1 MLCEEAWRHALDE
14 SCCEIFAQP
23 AQNPCSRDLYFK
35 KIQAGNV
42 GTQIVSCGNSISKVS
57 NNSMLET
64 LTYLVTAV
72 LAVGIPVWYF
82 LNNRRRTRSAREK
95 LQSVVERGQTEPD
108 TLHPKID
115 PNLCIGA
122 AACVSACPE
131 GEILGVVDGKAALV
145 SPTSCI
151 GHGACEAA
159 CPVEAISLVF
169 GSERRGVELPYV
181 KKNFETNVRGIYIAG
196 ELGGMGL
203 IRNAVTQGREAID
216 YVRET
221 IATSAPDVHDVA
233 IIGAGPAGLA
243 ASLQAQKHNLKFVTI
258 EQEDIGGTLLTYP
271 RQKVVMTQ
279 PMEIPLYGKVKFREI
294 LKEDLLGLWSDVI
307 EKTDLQINTKE
318 KVETVE
324 KSNGHYRIVSSKGE
338 YRAQRVLLA
347 IGRRG
352 TPRKLDV
359 PGETTS
365 KVAYRLLEPEQYV
378 KKKLLVVGGGD
389 SAIEAAL
396 ALSEQRGTQ
405 VTLSYRSA
413 SFSRLKEKNERRI
426 QQAADQKKIR
436 LLLES
441 HVKEI
446 KREEVILSVKDQ
458 LGRLPNDYV
467 FIFVGGVLPTEFLKK
482 IGISI
487 QKKFGER

>member
-1 MLCEEAWRHALDE
+1 M
-14 SCCEIFAQP
+14 F
-23 AQNPCSRDLYFK
+23 
-35 KIQAGNV
+35 
-42 GTQIVSCGNSISKVS
+42 
-57 NNSMLET
+57 ET
-64 LTYLVTAV
+64 LSYLMTG
-72 LAVGIPVWYF
+72 LIAVGIPSWYIWR
-82 LNNRRRTRSAREK
+82 NRRKTLEARRK
-95 LQSVVERGQTEPD
+95 LTAIIERGLSEPD

-169 GSERRGVELPYV
+169 GSERRGVDLPYV
-181 KKNFETNVRGIYIAG
+181 KKNFETNVHGIYIAG

-221 IATSAPDVHDVA
+221 LASSHPDVFDVA
-233 IIGAGPAGLA
+233 VIGAGPAGLA
-243 ASLQAQKHNLKFVTI
+243 ASLQAQKHNLRFVTL

-279 PMEIPLYGKVKFREI
+279 PMDIPLYGKVKFREI
-294 LKEDLLGLWSDVI
+294 LKEELLALWDDII
-307 EKTDLQINTKE
+307 EKTGLEIRTKE

-324 KSNGHYRIVSSKGE
+324 KTNGCYRIVSSKGE

-365 KVAYRLLEPEQYV
+365 KVAYRLLEPEQYA

-389 SAIEAAL
+389 SAVEAAL
-396 ALSEQRGTQ
+396 ALSEERGTQ
-405 VTLSYRSA
+405 VTLSYRGA
-413 SFSRLKEKNERRI
+413 TFSRLKEKNERRI
-426 QQAADQKKIR
+426 SRAMEMKKLK

-441 HVKEI
+441 QVKEI
-446 KREEVILSVKDQ
+446 KREEVILSVKEQ

-482 IGISI
+482 MGISI